1 MSPKS
6 GQAGSAVTPID
17 PAAAEEADVA
27 DPGKVEKTKA
37 EQVKKKSG
45 KYGSVPVKGNKPPES
60 QEEKETK
67 KSWIE
72 VEMID
77 EANQPVAGI
86 RYRITLP
93 DGETVAEGALDEKG
107 LVRIDSIEPGTC
119 KITFPDLDGKAY
131 EPA

>member
-1 MSPKS
+1 MTPKS

-17 PAAAEEADVA
+17 PVKAEEADVA
-27 DPGKVEKTKA
+27 DPGAVEKIKA
-37 EQVKKKSG
+37 EQIQKKSG
-45 KYGSVPVKGNKPPES
+45 KYGSTPVKGNKPPAS

-77 EANQPVAGI
+77 EADKPVAGV

-93 DGETVAEGALDEKG
+93 DETVAEGTLDDKG
-107 LVRIDSIEPGTC
+107 LVRIDNLDPGTC
-119 KITFPDLDGKAY
+119 KISFPDLDGKAY
-131 EPA
+131 EAV